1 MSSNTGER
9 GNDPNLHPSL
19 DPAGSAFG
27 VLPVVRS
34 TVLAI
39 STEFSLD
46 ALHWVNSFKASFSG
60 RTRFSPPQDTPP
72 KHLTSRVDMSFLLFS
87 CIIVY
92 ALSRLY
98 GISVSTHLS
107 DMAALQDLLERRPL
121 ISATSKGPVVN
132 LVGWIGIVLNF
143 LAVFTVLASKIIVM
157 RGLVWTDVMLSCAL
171 VGILESRPS
180 HVVMANYVVRSSL
193 LVTPLLLLSRFPMA

>member
-1 MSSNTGER
+1 
-9 GNDPNLHPSL
+9 
-19 DPAGSAFG
+19 
-27 VLPVVRS
+27 
-34 TVLAI
+34 
-39 STEFSLD
+39 
-46 ALHWVNSFKASFSG
+46 
-60 RTRFSPPQDTPP
+60 
-72 KHLTSRVDMSFLLFS
+72 
-87 CIIVY
+87 
-92 ALSRLY
+92 
-98 GISVSTHLS
+98 
-107 DMAALQDLLERRPL
+107 MAALQDLLERRPL